1 MRDLRIAG
9 PNSIELHLLDHGG
22 TGPLVVLAHG
32 FMEHAHVWDFVA
44 PHLASAGFHPVAL
57 DWRGHGDSD
66 RVGAG
71 GYYHFADYI
80 ADLAFVVRA
89 LGEPAVLVGHSMG
102 GNACL
107 LYAGTEPG
115 RVAALVN
122 IEGLGPPDSTPA
134 TAPERFAGWI
144 DDLTG
149 DMLRDHAQRTLSLA
163 AAERRLARNFPLWPA
178 EAVRHMA
185 LHGTRPSGRER
196 CWKVDPLHRTRSPQ
210 PFYAAQ
216 ATHFWQRVDCPV
228 LYLEGGRS
236 LLSAAALDIDHRV
249 AALTAERVRLAD
261 SGHHPHLEHPE
272 ATARAILGFV
282 QRVLPRAGATK
293 GSPLQ
298 GSP

>member
-1 MRDLRIAG
+1 
-9 PNSIELHLLDHGG
+9 
-22 TGPLVVLAHG
+22 
-32 FMEHAHVWDFVA
+32 
-44 PHLASAGFHPVAL
+44 
-57 DWRGHGDSD
+57 
-66 RVGAG
+66 
-71 GYYHFADYI
+71 
-80 ADLAFVVRA
+80 
-89 LGEPAVLVGHSMG
+89 MG